1 MPLKDGDKYT
11 LRVGK
16 GSRTTI
22 TVECVVSDQARTRG
36 LSGRPALPS
45 GHGMLFIFD
54 HVSRQS
60 MWMIEMKF
68 PLDIVWLDENM
79 TIVCCTYSADPCKSQ
94 QDCPSYSSRFR
105 VKYAIE
111 MKAGEAEKF
120 GFDVGKQ
127 LSIVN

>member
-1 MPLKDGDKYT
+1 MPLKDGDTYR

-45 GHGMLFIFD
+45 AHGMLFIFD

-68 PLDIVWLDENM
+68 PLDIIWLDEQM
-79 TIVCCTYSADPCKSQ
+79 TIVNITRNAPPCESAAKCR
-94 QDCPSYSSRFR
+94 SYSSRYR

-111 MKAGEAEKF
+111 MTAGEADKNVF
-120 GFDVGKQ
+120 VVGKQ
-127 LSIVN
+127 LYVV

>member
-22 TVECVVSDQARTRG
+22 TVESVVSEQARKRG

-68 PLDIVWLDENM
+68 PLDIIWLDEQM
-79 TIVCCTYSADPCKSQ
+79 TVVNITRNANPCESAAN
-94 QDCPSYSSRFR
+94 CPSYSSRYK

-111 MKAGEAEKF
+111 MRAGEADKNMF
-120 GFDVGKQ
+120 VLGKQ
-127 LSIVN
+127 LYVV

>member
-1 MPLKDGDKYT
+1 MDGKIYT

-16 GSRTTI
+16 GSRTTFR
-22 TVECVVSDQARTRG
+22 VETVVSEPARRQG
-36 LSGRPALPS
+36 LSGRPPLES
-45 GHGMLFIFD
+45 GTGMLFIFD
-54 HVSRQS
+54 TLARQS

-79 TIVCCTYSADPCKSQ
+79 TIVFCTYSAEPCKSRE
-94 QDCPSYSSRFR
+94 DCPSYSSRFR

>member
-1 MPLKDGDKYT
+1 MDGKIFT

-16 GSRTTI
+16 GSRTTFSVE
-22 TVECVVSDQARTRG
+22 TVISEPARRQG
-36 LSGRPALPS
+36 LSGRPPLES
-45 GHGMLFIFD
+45 GTGMLFIFD
-54 HVSRQS
+54 TLARQS

-79 TIVCCTYSADPCKSQ
+79 TIVFCTYSAAPCKSQ

-111 MKAGEAEKF
+111 MKGGDAEKY
-120 GFDVGKQ
+120 GFDLGKQ